1 MNNKTVSF
9 TDCEVLEKLKTQ
21 EKEKIAVEDT
31 KKAKQFERK
40 RKRLEKTATKKM
52 CFTTT
57 IIPEGRKANYD

>member
-31 KKAKQFERK
+31 KKAKQFEVQLP
-40 RKRLEKTATKKM
+40 LERVLALWK
-52 CFTTT
+52 
-57 IIPEGRKANYD
+57 